1 MFLSWWQ
8 SWGAGSSVSGE
19 ILLDKKPLWLSPDDT
34 WRSYYCCLLFLGDC
48 RLDIS
53 TTKKTPTLGL
63 HRIAKLLGNDSKL
76 GRSAGNFSQTD
87 DVFIAELRIVF
98 ITKFLQQRWTV
109 LEMMEW
115 RALISRSPH
124 SARRQRPGPLCQPG
138 VGWALPGV
146 TSSTS
151 PVTRGGRQTGER
163 QAGDTQ
169 TGDRQ
174 PGNTQP
180 GDSQGGESGSRCNGK
195 LQRTK
200 RIEPEPE
207 PADDKDSI
215 ASVTIIS
222 VPSGIVTPLTS
233 SEPREHREP
242 SLIKQTS
249 LPPPSSHLRNKHLG
263 KRSQSPNSGW
273 LWSRQGFHVQNFV
286 TLLCSDLRWSTLRS
300 HYLLLNSNG
309 IWWKKK
315 CLGSQVEERTG
326 KMTFNYI

>member
-1 MFLSWWQ
+1 MNIARDDGVKSTDVAVSSLRQETETRPPVSAWGRLGSARSDIINLS
-8 SWGAGSSVSGE
+8 
-19 ILLDKKPLWLSPDDT
+19 
-34 WRSYYCCLLFLGDC
+34 
-48 RLDIS
+48 
-53 TTKKTPTLGL
+53 
-63 HRIAKLLGNDSKL
+63 
-76 GRSAGNFSQTD
+76 SQT
-87 DVFIAELRIVF
+87 
-98 ITKFLQQRWTV
+98 
-109 LEMMEW
+109 
-115 RALISRSPH
+115 
-124 SARRQRPGPLCQPG
+124 
-138 VGWALPGV
+138 
-146 TSSTS
+146 
-151 PVTRGGRQTGER
+151 GGRQTGER

-273 LWSRQGFHVQNFV
+273 L
-286 TLLCSDLRWSTLRS
+286 
-300 HYLLLNSNG
+300 
-309 IWWKKK
+309 
-315 CLGSQVEERTG
+315 
-326 KMTFNYI
+326 